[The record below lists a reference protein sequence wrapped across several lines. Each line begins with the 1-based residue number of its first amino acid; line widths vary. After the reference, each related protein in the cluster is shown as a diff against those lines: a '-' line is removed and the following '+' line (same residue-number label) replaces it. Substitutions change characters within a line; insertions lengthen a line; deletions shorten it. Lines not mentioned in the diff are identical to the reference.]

1 MVRSGLVGSGTVWP
15 GKAWL
20 GEVRHGY
27 SIHKEATMPRKRMP
41 RELWTLRRRV
51 VWLRDGGRCQS
62 PPGPHK
68 TFCTGKEYIPFNVCH
83 IDHIRSGKLGSNA
96 TDNLR
101 VLCPQCH

>member
-1 MVRSGLVGSGTVWP
+1 
-15 GKAWL
+15 
-20 GEVRHGY
+20 
-27 SIHKEATMPRKRMP
+27 MPRKRMP

-101 VLCPQCH
+101 VLCPQCHALRADHRHQGLTARAVRDGLIPADWRPLVWD